1 VAAKR
6 EVSKKK
12 GNTGC
17 FLNICHRTFVDL
29 LNTPNMTLGGVE
41 MVKQKTE
48 EEIYKEASKRVKE
61 RKRFYSGLVT
71 YAVVNAV
78 LVVIWA
84 LTGQG
89 YMWFLWPL
97 GIWGVFVLG
106 DFLRIFVFGK
116 GSDDE
121 AIKKEVE
128 KIKREQP

>member
-1 VAAKR
+1 
-6 EVSKKK
+6 
-12 GNTGC
+12 
-17 FLNICHRTFVDL
+17 
-29 LNTPNMTLGGVE
+29 MT
-41 MVKQKTE
+41 KQMSE
-48 EEIYKEASKRVKE
+48 DEIYEQASKRVKE
-61 RKRFYSGLVT
+61 KKRFYSGFAT

-84 LTGQG
+84 LSGRG
-89 YMWFLWPL
+89 YPWFLWPL

-128 KIKREQP
+128 KMKREQK